1 MLRKSIFFAM
11 ICIGQI
17 MPNGALAAG
26 PGLASPDMRQAA
38 LIREEALKDD
48 LAWDIVEGLTTEV
61 GPRLAATEAERRARD
76 WAVAKLKSLGFSNV
90 RVEPFTMTRWTR
102 LTERAEILSP
112 FPQSLAL
119 AGLGGSTSTPPG
131 GVEGEVIGFDS
142 LSAFK
147 AAPPAV
153 VRGKIVF
160 VSHPMGSSA
169 GMNAYSTYSSIRR
182 DAPALGAE
190 RGALAVLIRSVGTD
204 HHRNP
209 HTGAGGSGG
218 AIPSAALA
226 IPDAEQLMRIL
237 RRGKPVRMH
246 LTLESRSEPDAM
258 SGNVVAEVPGTDPSA
273 GIILIGG
280 HLDSWDLGTG
290 AVDDAAGLAITTAA
304 AKRIMA
310 MGRPR
315 RTIRLVWFGAEEP
328 GLVGARA
335 YAAAH
340 GAEKHAFAAESDA
353 GAGRVLAFETSVR
366 QEALPALD
374 PLRQALEAMG
384 VARGHGNGEAEG
396 SDIMVMARKGVPVL
410 ELAQDMTK
418 YFDLHHTPDDT
429 LDKIDREDLRQN
441 VAAWT
446 LMLAYLAADGTDL
459 GPVAPSVR

>member
-1 MLRKSIFFAM
+1 MRRISILFAPLF
-11 ICIGQI
+11 IAQTI
-17 MPNGALAAG
+17 PSAARAEADLAV
-26 PGLASPDMRQAA
+26 PDMRQAA
-38 LIREEALKDD
+38 VIGEAALKDN

-61 GPRLAATEAERRARD
+61 GARLAATEAEQRARD
-76 WAVAKLKSLGFSNV
+76 WAVTKLKSLGFSNV
-90 RVEPFTMTRWTR
+90 HVEPFTMTRWTR

-112 FPQSLAL
+112 FPQSLTL
-119 AGLGGSTSTPPG
+119 AALGGSTSTPPG
-131 GVEGEVIGFDS
+131 GIEGEVIGFDN
-142 LSAFK
+142 LAAFK
-147 AAPPAV
+147 AAAPEA

-160 VSHPMGSSA
+160 VSHAMTYSA
-169 GMNAYSTYSSIRR
+169 GINAYSTYSSIRGE
-182 DAPALGAE
+182 APALAAS

-209 HTGAGGSGG
+209 HTGAGGLAG

-246 LTLESRSEPDAM
+246 LTLESRSEPGAK
-258 SGNVVAEVPGTDPSA
+258 SGNVIAEVPGTDPNA
-273 GIILIGG
+273 GVILIGG

-290 AVDDAAGLAITTAA
+290 AVDDAAGLGITTAA

-310 MGRPR
+310 MGKPR

-335 YAAAH
+335 YAEAH
-340 GAEKHAFAAESDA
+340 GTEKHAFAAESDA
-353 GAGRVLAFETSVR
+353 GAGRVVSFETSVR
-366 QEALPALD
+366 PDALPALD

-384 VARGHGNGEAEG
+384 IPRGSRNGQAEG
-396 SDIMVMARKGVPVL
+396 SDITVMARKGVPVL
-410 ELAQDMTK
+410 QLNQDLTK

-429 LDKIDREDLRQN
+429 LDKIDRDDLRQN

-459 GPVAPSVR
+459 GPAPASVR